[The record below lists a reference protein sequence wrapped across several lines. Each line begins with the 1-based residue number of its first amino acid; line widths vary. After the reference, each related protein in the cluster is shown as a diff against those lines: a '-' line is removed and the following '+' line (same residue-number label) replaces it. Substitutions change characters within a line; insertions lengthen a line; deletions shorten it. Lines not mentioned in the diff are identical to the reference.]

1 MYAADLPADAKV
13 LILTGKNGSGKT
25 RWLERF
31 ATQYLG
37 SPVTK
42 GGRLICMSG
51 TIHDRFPMFTEVNH
65 RYAYLGRRTVT
76 NIVSEIAPYRALL
89 RHLVPQTDSSFER
102 RTRIAS
108 DKLSA
113 IGVDST
119 IDFDFRR
126 VRKSRKESEALA
138 AGGGTQIK
146 VSDPSQL
153 GLTAAVELDL
163 LKPEVAKDELV
174 QRISSVETSA
184 IHLSKVGFRKSG
196 THIDLMDLS
205 SGERSYVFAVLALSF
220 CFEAGSTVLFD
231 EPENSLHPSWQVSI
245 MRDMWEIM
253 NAVAEGGRLVVATH
267 SPLIASSS
275 SNAGTFVR
283 DMERHDEWQ
292 PSNLHGGS
300 SDTTL
305 KQQFGLLSPRSVSF
319 LDLVRKCLIGLV
331 TVESDP
337 RDFRDAATRLRDLKV
352 NLDLDDPLYRT
363 VQDILD
369 RLETLQ

>member
-1 MYAADLPADAKV
+1 
-13 LILTGKNGSGKT
+13 
-25 RWLERF
+25 
-31 ATQYLG
+31 
-37 SPVTK
+37 
-42 GGRLICMSG
+42 
-51 TIHDRFPMFTEVNH
+51 
-65 RYAYLGRRTVT
+65 
-76 NIVSEIAPYRALL
+76 
-89 RHLVPQTDSSFER
+89 
-102 RTRIAS
+102 
-108 DKLSA
+108 
-113 IGVDST
+113 
-119 IDFDFRR
+119 
-126 VRKSRKESEALA
+126 
-138 AGGGTQIK
+138 
-146 VSDPSQL
+146 
-153 GLTAAVELDL
+153 L